1 LPLRGVRSRSGFFF
15 TRFELRSFVERI
27 SHSPWLAR
35 FAWLTA
41 LATWGLVGIGGLVT
55 SKGVGMAVPDWP
67 TSFGYNMFA
76 LDLSLWLTGGV
87 FDEHTH
93 RLWATLVG
101 VLVVALTRWLGGY
114 ESRKPLIGIG
124 LVEII
129 AGLGLL
135 ALGPNWKGAGHFLMG
150 IGGVVLLAG
159 FVWTRNRRL
168 PGPLPALGW
177 AAFFLVQIQGL
188 LGGLRVVLDAHI
200 LADVRLGTAF
210 GILHGCLGQIFLV
223 LVCVI
228 AVFVSKWWLT
238 TVAGR
243 NRESARQ
250 FDNPTQPAMNAA
262 RGWVFFAT
270 GVIFLQLML
279 GAAMRHQHAGLA
291 VPDFPLA
298 HGQLYPATD
307 PESIHKYNV
316 WRIDHREFNPVTAAQ
331 IHLHMVHRF
340 TGLGLLIL
348 VPYAAWRF
356 RRAARGLQTTG
367 GGLANVWTGL
377 VLVQAGLGILTVIQ
391 NKPADI
397 ATAHVM
403 VGAACLV
410 TGAVL
415 SLVAAE
421 FSIATAKTVMQSPAH
436 SLASPAPQTQT

>member
-1 LPLRGVRSRSGFFF
+1 M
-15 TRFELRSFVERI
+15 ERV

-35 FAWLTA
+35 FTWLTA

-67 TSFGYNMFA
+67 TSYGYNMFA
-76 LDLSLWLTGGV
+76 LPVSMWLTGGV

-93 RLWATLVG
+93 RLWATWVG
-101 VLVVALTRWLGGY
+101 VLVVALTRWLGGG

-124 LVEII
+124 LVEIV

-159 FVWTRNRRL
+159 FVWARNRRL
-168 PGPLPALGW
+168 PGPLPQLGW

-223 LVCVI
+223 LLCVI

-238 TVAGR
+238 AVAGR
-243 NRESARQ
+243 NVESARQ

-307 PESIHKYNV
+307 SESIREYNV

-356 RRAARGLQTTG
+356 RRAARGLQAAG
-367 GGLANVWTGL
+367 GGVANVWTGL
-377 VLVQAGLGILTVIQ
+377 VMVQAGLGILTVLQ

>member
-1 LPLRGVRSRSGFFF
+1 M
-15 TRFELRSFVERI
+15 ERV
-27 SHSPWLAR
+27 SHNPWLAR

-124 LVEII
+124 LVEIM

-159 FVWTRNRRL
+159 FVWVRNRRL
-168 PGPLPALGW
+168 PGSLPQLGW
-177 AAFFLVQIQGL
+177 VAFYLVQIQGL

-223 LVCVI
+223 LLCVI
-228 AVFVSKWWLT
+228 AVFVSRWWIT
-238 TVAGR
+238 GVTGR
-243 NRESARQ
+243 NRDSALQ
-250 FDNPTQPAMNAA
+250 YDDPTQPAMNAA
-262 RGWVFFAT
+262 RGWVYFAT
-270 GVIFLQLML
+270 GVIFLQLLL

-356 RRAARGLQTTG
+356 RRAARGFQATG

-421 FSIATAKTVMQSPAH
+421 FSIATAKTVMQSRAH